1 VATWKDLRGN
11 LLWANP
17 NYEPV
22 TRKQRDDAFGHSAIE
37 NWPGELGQIIAN
49 HDATVRETKTPYLTV
64 DRLAFGE
71 EQGIRTE
78 GMRLTV
84 RFPILN
90 SESELAMTA
99 TLGLDYGLLR
109 QADKLFETVVNDGWI
124 ITALGEES
132 IIISKS

>member
-1 VATWKDLRGN
+1 
-11 LLWANP
+11 
-17 NYEPV
+17 
-22 TRKQRDDAFGHSAIE
+22 
-37 NWPGELGQIIAN
+37 
-49 HDATVRETKTPYLTV
+49 
-64 DRLAFGE
+64 
-71 EQGIRTE
+71 
-78 GMRLTV
+78 MRLTV